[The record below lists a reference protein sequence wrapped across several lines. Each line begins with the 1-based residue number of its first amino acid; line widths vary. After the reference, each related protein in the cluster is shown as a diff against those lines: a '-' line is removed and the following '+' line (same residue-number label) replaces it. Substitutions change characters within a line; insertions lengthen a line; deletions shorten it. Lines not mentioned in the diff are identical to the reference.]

1 MRIFIGNLPA
11 QADDASLEATLADFG
26 VKPINLRVIFDRDT
40 HLCKGYAFADVGQ
53 NVDQLK
59 EMLAG
64 AVYKNRL
71 IRVEEA
77 NLQTPPADAQRRRE
91 NRRR

>member
-1 MRIFIGNLPA
+1 MRIFIGNLPT
-11 QADDASLEATLADFG
+11 QSDDASLVAMLEDFG
-26 VKPINLRVIFDRDT
+26 VKPINLRVIFDRET
-40 HLCKGYAFADVGQ
+40 RLCKGYAFADVGQ

-64 AVYKNRL
+64 AVYQNRL

-77 NLQTPPADAQRRRE
+77 NLQTAPADAQRRR
-91 NRRR
+91 R